1 MASRTKQKEEARARR
16 LAEEQ
21 ARAEQDRRRRR
32 LQMLGGVVLIAV
44 AIVAVAIAVSSGG
57 GGSNGNAIRAAK
69 SVSSTAACSAAK
81 ATAACNRVD
90 SLLAGIPQ
98 SGNTLGNP
106 NAKVTV
112 TEFGDLE
119 CSVCDAFADASNV
132 NTSAGTPGTGY
143 EDQLITQY
151 VKTGK
156 VKLEYRSLETATH
169 SGATPSIWPQQQ
181 AGVYAAGLQDKAWY
195 YVELFYNEQQPEGTP
210 YTPAFLQ
217 GIAKQIPG
225 LQYSAWLTNIQNPA
239 LQAKVSADNSAGA
252 AVDANNP
259 NGVGTP
265 TIVVKGPKGEGL
277 PIDGLP
283 GSFGQLASEIK
294 SVS

>member
-1 MASRTKQKEEARARR
+1 MASRTRQKEEARARR
-16 LAEEQ
+16 VAEEQ
-21 ARAEQDRRRRR
+21 ARAERERRTRR

-44 AIVAVAIAVSSGG
+44 AIIAVAIAVSSGG
-57 GGSNGNAIRAAK
+57 TAPSTKASQAAK
-69 SVSSTAACSAAK
+69 TVSASAACAAAK
-81 ATAACNRVD
+81 ATAACSRVD
-90 SLLAGIPQ
+90 SLLAGIPE

-132 NTSAGTPGTGY
+132 NTSNGTPGTGY

-156 VKLEYRSLETATH
+156 VKFVYRALETATH
-169 SGATPSIWPQQQ
+169 GGATPNIWTEQQT
-181 AGVYAAGLQDKAWY
+181 APYAAGLQGKAWY
-195 YVELFYNEQQPEGTP
+195 YIELFYNEQQPEGTP

-217 GIAKQIPG
+217 GIARQIPG
-225 LQYSAWLTNIQNPA
+225 LHYSAWQTNLQNPS
-239 LQAKVSADNSAGA
+239 LQAKVSADDSAG
-252 AVDANNP
+252 VKIDSTNP

-265 TIVVKGPKGEGL
+265 TIIVTGPKGQAL

-283 GSFGQLASEIK
+283 GSFGQLAHEIN